1 MTMSNFQTS
10 ESLLAKLAFVGNEN
24 VILLSKTSYDEAEL
38 VDKILLS
45 GEAENLQLIAIQLAT
60 KGWGN
65 KELGKFCNIEG
76 QEIDIKTKLQACG
89 FKLFQPEGQKLS
101 KGDLTVGRLIRVFR
115 FHISLYLKETGVKSF
130 LILKYGT
137 PSYRKW
143 YEIFPFAEYFIEDQE
158 SIAELTACYTEMD
171 ELNETTFVDRLTS
184 VFRARQVTV

>member
-1 MTMSNFQTS
+1 MSNFQTG
-10 ESLLAKLAFVGNEN
+10 EGLLSKLAFVGNEN
-24 VILLSKTSYDEAEL
+24 VILVSKTSYDEAEL
-38 VDKILLS
+38 VEKILAS

-65 KELGKFCNIEG
+65 KDLGKFYNIDG
-76 QEIDIKTKLQACG
+76 QEVDIKTKLQACG
-89 FKLFQPEGQKLS
+89 FKLFQPEGQKLD

-115 FHISLYLKETGVKSF
+115 FHISLYLKETGTKSF

-171 ELNETTFVDRLTS
+171 EVNETTFVDRLTS